1 MILYNFYEKYKGQW
15 ALEYLY
21 INTEYC
27 HNRFDI
33 ALSVFDDIKN
43 VFDDGCDVYAA
54 SNINSIYCNVRKDG
68 HALLFKRDKMK
79 AIKHNLD
86 ELNELLNTKK
96 HEIEF

>member
-15 ALEYLY
+15 SLEYLY

-43 VFDDGCDVYAA
+43 VFDEGCDIYAV
-54 SNINSIYCNVRKDG
+54 SNKNSIYCNVRKDD
-68 HALLFKRDKMK
+68 HSLLFKRDKMK
-79 AIKHNLD
+79 EIKHNLD
-86 ELNELLNTKK
+86 ELNKRIIFK
-96 HEIEF
+96 Y